1 MTDPPLKGLLVDYG
15 GVLTTSLF
23 GSFESFCRGEGL
35 DPAAVR
41 SVFRGDEEA
50 VRLLIDF
57 ECGRLEEEDFE
68 RALAGRL
75 GVEPEGLIDR
85 LFAGMSVEPA
95 MVDAVATARRAGI
108 RTGLLS
114 NSWGTR
120 YDRTRWDELFDI
132 LVISGEEGMRKPE
145 PAIYELAAER
155 LGLPAHE
162 IVFVDDLPHNLEP
175 ARALGMATVHHRQPE
190 STLLDLERL
199 LGTPIG
205 PPGPGS

>member
-1 MTDPPLKGLLVDYG
+1 MAHSGLLVDYG

-35 DPAAVR
+35 DPKSVR
-41 SVFRGDEEA
+41 EIFRGDEEA

-57 ECGRLEEEDFE
+57 ECGRVEEAHFE
-68 RALAGRL
+68 RILAGRL

-85 LFAGMSVEPA
+85 LFAGMAMEEA
-95 MVDAVATARRAGI
+95 MVEAVASAKLAGI

-120 YDRTRWDELFDI
+120 YDRTRWDELFDV
-132 LVISGEEGMRKPE
+132 LVISGEEGIRKPE
-145 PAIYELAAER
+145 PAIYELAADR
-155 LGLPAHE
+155 LGLPPDE

-175 ARALGMATVHHRQPE
+175 ARDLGMATVHHKEPE

-199 LGTPIG
+199 LGIPLG
-205 PPGPGS
+205 PPGPVLSPS

>member
-1 MTDPPLKGLLVDYG
+1 MSEPKRSGLLVDYG

-23 GSFESFCRGEGL
+23 GSFETFCRGEGL

-41 SVFRGDEEA
+41 EIFRGDEEA

-57 ECGRLEEEDFE
+57 ECGRIGEDRFEE
-68 RALAGRL
+68 ALAGRL
-75 GVEPEGLIDR
+75 GVPPTGLIDR
-85 LFAGMSVEPA
+85 MFAGMALEPA
-95 MVDAVATARRAGI
+95 MVEAVAAAKRAGI

-120 YDRTRWDELFDI
+120 YDRTRWDELFDAT
-132 LVISGEEGMRKPE
+132 VISGEEGMRKPE

-175 ARALGMATVHHRQPE
+175 ARELGMATVHHREPE

-199 LGTPIG
+199 LGTPLG
-205 PPGPGS
+205 PPGPG